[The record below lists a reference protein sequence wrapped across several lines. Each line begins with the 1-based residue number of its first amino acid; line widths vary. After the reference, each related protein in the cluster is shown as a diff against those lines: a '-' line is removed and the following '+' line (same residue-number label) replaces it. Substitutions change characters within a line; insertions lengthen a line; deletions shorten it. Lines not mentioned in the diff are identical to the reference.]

1 MPNPVYY
8 KKDPNLADLKTNCAT
23 LVTDSATIK
32 ADVATIKQL
41 IYSLTTSSVI
51 GGCRCQLQLGH

>member
-32 ADVATIKQL
+32 AAVANFNWDINT
-41 IYSLTTSSVI
+41 
-51 GGCRCQLQLGH
+51 G